1 MQRKSL
7 RQMRMNLQQ
16 ESYNKGNLRTKNL
29 LFNQIK
35 NTEDSEKS
43 ETVQETGLIVKIFF
57 DEPISDAKQ
66 FKSQVKEQDGVSYV
80 EAEDCMTVAFVRCT
94 DANAAKNLITKQI
107 WRKAEVLEGK
117 DEKEYWHKIEEN
129 RVKKRARLSRPKK
142 SGAERIRQKK
152 ETDKE
157 MKLTTT
163 SSNQIQHIRFCDE
176 EACS

>member
-1 MQRKSL
+1 MNILSL
-7 RQMRMNLQQ
+7 
-16 ESYNKGNLRTKNL
+16 
-29 LFNQIK
+29 
-35 NTEDSEKS
+35 
-43 ETVQETGLIVKIFF
+43 
-57 DEPISDAKQ
+57 
-66 FKSQVKEQDGVSYV
+66 
-80 EAEDCMTVAFVRCT
+80 
-94 DANAAKNLITKQI
+94 
-107 WRKAEVLEGK
+107 GK